1 MRTETP
7 QSLKEYD
14 VVVVGG
20 GSAGT
25 AAAIQAAR
33 AGAKT
38 ALIEK
43 NGILGGT
50 TTAGAV
56 NFPGLFHAWGKQI
69 IAGIGW
75 EAVVRTARLE
85 GTRLPDFSVVPERH
99 WQHQIR
105 VNRFLYSAVLDE
117 LCLEAGVELRFHEMT
132 AAAEQTDSGILLSV
146 AGKEGISLLHASKV
160 VDATGDADVC
170 GLLGYERVQ
179 SDHKQPG
186 TLINEIGGYELDDI
200 DPLRLKQLYDAALAR
215 GEIRMTDHPVSDIP
229 FYHELKGGSVS
240 MHVPGIDG
248 GSSAARSAAELEARR
263 TLLRIYKF
271 LRTVPG
277 CERLTIRF
285 AASECGIRETWR
297 IVGEETITE
306 EAYLNGYVWPDAVCY
321 SYYPIDLHHP
331 SGNTVVKKYPAE
343 HVVATIPYGALI
355 PLRSEHLLVAGRC
368 ISGDQ
373 MANSAYRVQATC
385 MATGQ
390 AAGAAAALASRH
402 NKKVRELSCKEL
414 ADCLRQH
421 GAIVPNRIRED

>member
-1 MRTETP
+1 MREK
-7 QSLKEYD
+7 QRNIQEYD

-25 AAAIQAAR
+25 AAAMQAAK

-43 NGILGGT
+43 NGMLGGT
-50 TTAGAV
+50 TTVGAV
-56 NFPGLFHAWGKQI
+56 NFPGLFHAWGKQV
-69 IAGIGW
+69 IAGLGW
-75 EAVVRTARLE
+75 DAVVRTAELE
-85 GTRLPDFSVVPERH
+85 GAELPDFSVVPERH

-105 VNRFLYSAVLDE
+105 INRFLYSAVLDE
-117 LCLEAGVELRFHEMT
+117 MCVDAGVELRFHEMT
-132 AAAEQTDSGILLSV
+132 AAAEGTDSGILLTV

-170 GLLGYERVQ
+170 GLLGYGRVK
-179 SDHKQPG
+179 SEHKQPG
-186 TLINEIGGYELDDI
+186 TIINEIGGYVMDDI
-200 DPLRLKQLYDAALAR
+200 NPLELKRLYDAALAK
-215 GEIRMTDHPVSDIP
+215 GEIRMTDHPASDIP
-229 FYHELKGGSVS
+229 FYHDLKGGAIS

-248 GSSAARSAAELEARR
+248 GSSATRTAAELEARR

-297 IVGEETITE
+297 IVGEETVTE
-306 EAYLNGYVWPDAVCY
+306 EAYLNGYVWPDSVCY

-331 SGNTVVKKYPAE
+331 SSNTIIKKYQAE
-343 HVVATIPYGALI
+343 HVVATIPYKALI
-355 PLRSEHLLVAGRC
+355 PVRSEHLLVAGRC
-368 ISGDQ
+368 IAGDQ

-390 AAGAAAALASRH
+390 AAGAAAALASR
-402 NKKVRELSCKEL
+402 NNVKVQELSYKEL
-414 ADCLRQH
+414 TDCLRQH
-421 GAIVPNRIRED
+421 GAIVPNRM

>member
-1 MRTETP
+1 M
-7 QSLKEYD
+7 LKSQQHVQEYD

-25 AAAIQAAR
+25 AAAMQAAK
-33 AGAKT
+33 AGART

-43 NGILGGT
+43 NGMLGGT
-50 TTAGAV
+50 TTVGAV
-56 NFPGLFHAWGKQI
+56 NFPGLFHAWGKQV
-69 IAGIGW
+69 IAGFGW
-75 EAVVRTARLE
+75 DAVMRTAELE
-85 GTRLPDFSVVPERH
+85 GVELPDFSTVPERH
-99 WQHQIR
+99 WHHQIR

-132 AAAEQTDSGILLSV
+132 AAAEPTDSGILLTV

-179 SDHKQPG
+179 SEHKQPG
-186 TLINEIGGYELDDI
+186 ALINEIGGYEMDDI
-200 DPLRLKQLYDAALAR
+200 NPLELKRLYDEALVQ
-215 GEIRMTDHPVSDIP
+215 GSIRMTDHPASDIP
-229 FYHELKGGSVS
+229 FYHELKGGSIS
-240 MHVPGIDG
+240 MHVPGVDG

-277 CERLTIRF
+277 CERLTVRF

-297 IVGEETITE
+297 ILGEETITE
-306 EAYLNGYVWPDAVCY
+306 EAYLKGYVWPDAICY

-331 SGNTVVKKYPAE
+331 SSNTVEKKYPAE

-355 PLRSEHLLVAGRC
+355 PQRSEHLLVAGRS
-368 ISGDQ
+368 IAGDQ

-390 AAGAAAALASRH
+390 AAGAAAALAAR
-402 NKKVRELSCKEL
+402 NIVNVREVSYQEL
-414 ADCLRQH
+414 TDCLRQH
-421 GAIVPNRIRED
+421 GAIVPNRM